1 MLNSCDLKL
10 TFLTE
15 ANSQKSNPKSLA
27 MDVLLRTQI
36 KCHFELFSFELEN
49 KEKDLTAALQ
59 ELQTE
64 RLRETEL
71 RGLLEEQQF
80 QHKKTEDENKKAL
93 EVMPCILTSCTKE
106 VNERIFALF
115 FVSNVFVQ

>member
-1 MLNSCDLKL
+1 M
-10 TFLTE
+10 
-15 ANSQKSNPKSLA
+15 
-27 MDVLLRTQI
+27 
-36 KCHFELFSFELEN
+36 EN

-93 EVMPCILTSCTKE
+93 EVMPCIFTSCTKE

-115 FVSNVFVQ
+115 FISNVFVQ

>member
-10 TFLTE
+10 TFVTE
-15 ANSQKSNPKSLA
+15 AVLKKSIDQLTKSNPKCLTCITCNGCS
-27 MDVLLRTQI
+27 VLNI

-64 RLRETEL
+64 RLTETEL
-71 RGLLEEQQF
+71 RGLYEEQQF
-80 QHKKTEDENKKAL
+80 QHKKAEDENKKAL
-93 EVMPCILTSCTKE
+93 EVMPCILTSCTKRSE
-106 VNERIFALF
+106 
-115 FVSNVFVQ
+115 